1 VSKRR
6 VVVSQNAI
14 ASVEAVLEHGDRP
27 RSDEEKHYNAVLE
40 TCVFRSVGHA
50 QKPASD
56 AVVQHQGKRLYTV
69 TAIAS
74 SARFGGT
81 RIVTVCDTFERAK
94 EIIETNEGDIF
105 ECSYSLVV
113 IDTVVAGWLYF
124 NLDEQYWYLWV
135 GSVHDGSY
143 KAINRPKAY
152 ENTIGIGGIG

>member
-1 VSKRR
+1 VSKRK

-14 ASVEAVLEHGDRP
+14 ASVEAVPKHGDRT
-27 RSDEEKHYNAVLE
+27 RSDEEKHYDAVLK
-40 TCVFRSVGHA
+40 TCVLQSGGHA
-50 QKPASD
+50 QKPASN
-56 AVVQHQGKRLYTV
+56 VIIRHQGKRLYTV
-69 TAIAS
+69 TTIAS

-81 RIVTVCDTFERAK
+81 RVVTVCDTFERAQ

-135 GSVHDGSY
+135 GSAHDGRY